1 MSNNLESDFWC
12 ITEEDFDSTKQ
23 LESESQFRLCNGH
36 ICQQANF
43 EEYFSGKTML
53 GSYISG
59 ISNIEKPEN
68 ESWKNEFSACTHKI
82 VNAPNWIGIIVRL
95 NDDRLDLATWEVQ
108 NFRRV
113 LNMRAGFL
121 ERTFDAVSTKDRH
134 IQVTVKRMLSMA
146 ETEVGAITYSVK
158 SINFEGRISFMPI
171 LDGDLK
177 DQLLNENEPI
187 WNVLQTKTQQDV
199 AHLWVHIR
207 RTDFHVCTAL
217 TYVLYKNNEQ
227 LHIIPAKIEKEKVAG
242 FSTGTDVKKGDTLC
256 LNKYVAI
263 ITSLNHPKNE
273 LTELACNLAR
283 AAKQKGW
290 NKLFEEHAAAW
301 NEKWTEQES
310 NIFDNTQSQQ
320 IDRYKIFRKL
330 QGFDRND

>member
-1 MSNNLESDFWC
+1 MNNYLQTDPWC
-12 ITEEDFDSTKQ
+12 LIEEEFDINKQ
-23 LESESQFRLCNGH
+23 FAAETVFSLGNSH
-36 ICQQANF
+36 IGQRASL
-43 EEYFSGKTML
+43 EEYYSGETML
-53 GSYISG
+53 GTCIAG
-59 ISNIEKPEN
+59 IYSPEN
-68 ESWKNEFSACTHKI
+68 EEPLSKNTGDSQITDKI
-82 VNAPNWIGIIVRL
+82 INAPNWTGVTVRL
-95 NDDRLDLATWEVQ
+95 NDEKLDLATWEIQ
-108 NFRRV
+108 NYKRV
-113 LNMRAGFL
+113 LNMREGFL
-121 ERTFDAVSTKDRH
+121 ERAFEAISPKGHH
-134 IQVTVKRMLSMA
+134 IQVSVKRFLSMA
-146 ETEVGAITYSVK
+146 ETEVGAISYSVK
-158 SINFEGRISFMPI
+158 SLDFEGRISFMPVI
-171 LDGDLK
+171 DGDLTIA
-177 DQLLNENEPI
+177 DSADDGTI

-207 RTDFHVCTAL
+207 RTNFHVCTAL

-283 AAKQKGW
+283 AAMQKGW